1 MATDPGEDAFA
12 LRRAAPTGP
21 PGGTPAA
28 SPGGPATGPAGGPAA
43 GPVALSW
50 HVHRG
55 LTAMKIVGALVFA
68 GTALVFW
75 DDRGRLA
82 IGLAVAVGL
91 AVAAVRDL
99 VAPVRLAA
107 DGTGVTVVTG
117 FVSRHHLPW
126 ADIERIRLDERRRL
140 GVRAQLVEVDV
151 GETLYLFST
160 YQLSAPCEDVV
171 DELRRLRTG
180 R

>member
-1 MATDPGEDAFA
+1 MATDPGEDGFT
-12 LRRAAPTGP
+12 LRGSAPTNDALTNGAGQ
-21 PGGTPAA
+21 PGAA
-28 SPGGPATGPAGGPAA
+28 DGPAGR
-43 GPVALSW
+43 SW

-55 LTAMKIVGALVFA
+55 LTAMKCAGAVIFG
-68 GTALVFW
+68 GTALVFA
-75 DDRGRLA
+75 DDRLRLA
-82 IGLAVAVGL
+82 VGLLVAVGL
-91 AVAAVRDL
+91 AATAVRDL

-107 DGTGVTVVTG
+107 DHTGVTVVTG
-117 FVSRHHLPW
+117 FAGRRHVPW

-151 GETLYLFST
+151 GETLHLFST

-171 DELRRLRTG
+171 AELRRLRTG